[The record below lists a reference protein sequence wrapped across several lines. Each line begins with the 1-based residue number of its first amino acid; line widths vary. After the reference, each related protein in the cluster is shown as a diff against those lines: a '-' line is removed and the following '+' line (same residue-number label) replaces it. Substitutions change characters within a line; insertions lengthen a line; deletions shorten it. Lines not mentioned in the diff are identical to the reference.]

1 MKHLNIIFRACIL
14 AISLS
19 LTGSTTAQNKPQT
32 AIPAMDSVAISLIT
46 CGPGQEVYSLYG
58 HTAIRFHDKA
68 RGQDI
73 AINYGMF
80 SFHQKF
86 FILRFVFGL
95 TDYEMGIAPF
105 DYFLEAY
112 KQEGRWVREQTLN
125 LTNEEKWAISQAID
139 ENYRPENRVYRYNY
153 FYDNCTTRA
162 RDMIVSHL
170 TGRVHYEDEGESHA
184 SFRSM
189 LPQWHGYARWSR
201 LGNDLL
207 LLIHLAVNQFPD
219 PSLIDEVA
227 DHSA

>member
-80 SFHQKF
+80 SFHQ
-86 FILRFVFGL
+86 
-95 TDYEMGIAPF
+95 
-105 DYFLEAY
+105 
-112 KQEGRWVREQTLN
+112 
-125 LTNEEKWAISQAID
+125 
-139 ENYRPENRVYRYNY
+139 
-153 FYDNCTTRA
+153 
-162 RDMIVSHL
+162 
-170 TGRVHYEDEGESHA
+170 
-184 SFRSM
+184 
-189 LPQWHGYARWSR
+189 
-201 LGNDLL
+201 
-207 LLIHLAVNQFPD
+207 
-219 PSLIDEVA
+219 
-227 DHSA
+227 